1 MIEKYPNLS
10 NIWSDSMLKKLLVA
24 STVAA
29 LAVTLVACQKKEV
42 SSEAIEASAPVS
54 EATETSSSTPVAEE
68 VQTVVYTSTDGKKFT
83 LTSSDTFETA
93 TLTDNDGKSYPLKSA
108 ISASGMRLEGNDG
121 IYIHVKGG
129 EGTVE
134 IVANQPIDITEVK

>member
-1 MIEKYPNLS
+1 
-10 NIWSDSMLKKLLVA
+10 MLKKLFVV
-24 STVAA
+24 STVAT
-29 LAVTLVACQKKEV
+29 LAVTLVACQKTENHADKTV
-42 SSEAIEASAPVS
+42 EASAPVS
-54 EATETSSSTPVAEE
+54 QAIETSSSAPVVEE

-129 EGTVE
+129 EGTVK